1 MQDSCRSLFMK
12 KLVALGVVCSVFLGG
27 YAFSAVQR
35 ASRVPVQR
43 PGVNVSTQP
52 GITAQSES
60 VSGVSS
66 ATTISSRGGGARSV
80 RTPSTVNVNTAST
93 PVKQGVSARA
103 ATQKAVNN
111 GTKVAGATANV
122 VVNGDCKTKYYG
134 CMDSFCMLDN
144 INGGRCLCSSRNAE
158 LDKIAEEIQKLD
170 EQSYAMATSGVERI
184 QMGDG
189 ADSVDAMVD
198 DVTNSLNGTKKTKA
212 RSLNLD
218 DWDDYYEED
227 DNVFSE
233 FDDGI
238 ANLKG
243 DALHSA
249 VSDICLKQI
258 PECSTNFSMLRM
270 MYTQQIKSD
279 CTAYENSLK
288 QQKNASTRKLQT
300 AQTAMREAALEQ
312 YQNANKYD
320 LGQCTIRF
328 KQCMQNT
335 AGCGEDFSSCVS
347 MSATANAQTKV
358 GKKNKAATYTINT
371 GITNIT
377 IAASTYDT
385 LMAKKTICES
395 VTKQCTDV
403 KNKVWD
409 AFLKDAAPELKSAE
423 LVAES
428 NVRMNCISNISA
440 CFQKACKDNMDP
452 NDPDGSY
459 DLCLSRPQ
467 TMRSL
472 CKIQI
477 DQCVSAEPLI
487 LDYVYA
493 RLASMRVDAC
503 TKEVKSCL
511 TDDNRCGKN
520 YVNCI
525 GLDTDTIINM
535 CPSEK
540 LTACNTD
547 DKGKTLSQPDV
558 YANIENIITGIMLN
572 IDNSF
577 LVQCQNA
584 ANEAMIKVCGDSENC
599 DNLVVDSGAGKRS
612 FKYEVCQYDELT
624 ANNIHWNGVCRDS
637 LDGIAAQDLKLPE
650 GMGWAGKLSG
660 TIYWGN
666 IEYQEN
672 PDGTFALTTPEQ
684 YIQKLIDGGHEVK
697 NDEKQIIYERVYGGE
712 INQLQNAINNAIKA
726 IESDPKVQFCMTGR
740 QVQGLSDRT
749 FGRAN
754 AARFPNLTSQMRQT
768 IVASAIKNAREN
780 YLKKYDEEIQ
790 RMMSDQV
797 KAAQRIDADNAL
809 SVARQACSAWATS
822 SGLPVQKTPKAS
834 NVGKYIAAGV
844 IIAASVVAG
853 IFTEG
858 TATILGLKIA
868 AGVLAA
874 TPGVIAGTTMLAT
887 MDTTIG
893 KDGYEGVY
901 SGESEAVGSHS
912 TTQWNYEENV
922 TTLFS
927 ASTGECTKIT
937 ISKDCKKTKKNYCK
951 EWGETKEKTT
961 TMNLL

>member
-1 MQDSCRSLFMK
+1 MK

-43 PGVNVSTQP
+43 PGVSVSTQP
-52 GITAQSES
+52 GITSQNES
-60 VSGVSS
+60 VSGVSNA
-66 ATTISSRGGGARSV
+66 ATMSSRVSGTRGV
-80 RTPSTVNVNTAST
+80 RTPSTVNTNTAST

-111 GTKVAGATANV
+111 GTKVAGATANI
-122 VVNGDCKTKYYG
+122 VVNSDCKTKYYG

-144 INGGRCLCSSRNAE
+144 TNGGRCLCSSRNAE

-189 ADSVDAMVD
+189 ADSVDTVVD
-198 DVTNSLNGTKKTKA
+198 DVTNSLNGTKKIKS

-249 VSDICLKQI
+249 VSDMCLKQM

-300 AQTAMREAALEQ
+300 AQSAMREAALEQ
-312 YQNANKYD
+312 YKNANKYD

-423 LVAES
+423 LIAES

-452 NDPDGSY
+452 NDPEGSY
-459 DLCLSRPQ
+459 DMCLSRPQ

-477 DQCVSAEPLI
+477 DQCVAAEPLI

-493 RLASMRVDAC
+493 RLASMRIDAC

-547 DKGKTLSQPDV
+547 DKGKTLSQPEV

-584 ANEAMIKVCGDSENC
+584 ANEAMIKVCGDSEDCNGLAI
-599 DNLVVDSGAGKRS
+599 DNSIGSRSLEYKICEYTDDAGGLAINYNACRKDIS
-612 FKYEVCQYDELT
+612 QIQDVELGR
-624 ANNIHWNGVCRDS
+624 GVGVIKPFVS
-637 LDGIAAQDLKLPE
+637 VLD
-650 GMGWAGKLSG
+650 G
-660 TIYWGN
+660 TIYW
-666 IEYQEN
+666 ETVQYAE
-672 PDGTFALTTPEQ
+672 DGTISLPEVTGATREQ
-684 YIQKLIDGGHEVK
+684 T
-697 NDEKQIIYERVYGGE
+697 ERVKSE
-712 INQLQNAINNAIKA
+712 LANLQNSINNAIKA
-726 IESDPKVQFCMTGR
+726 IEADPKVQFCMTGR
-740 QVQGLSDRT
+740 QVQGLSERT

-754 AARFPNLTSQMRQT
+754 AARFPNLTSQMRMIIAQAAVK
-768 IVASAIKNAREN
+768 VAKEN
-780 YLKKYDEEIQ
+780 YYKKYDELNQKMLQDYVVFGERLANIENENN
-790 RMMSDQV
+790 
-797 KAAQRIDADNAL
+797 KDARREFARL
-809 SVARQACSAWATS
+809 SCIGMAD
-822 SGLPVQKTPKAS
+822 
-834 NVGKYIAAGV
+834 
-844 IIAASVVAG
+844 AASLPKSANPPKNPFG
-853 IFTEG
+853 
-858 TATILGLKIA
+858 K
-868 AGVLAA
+868 VLAA
-874 TPGVIAGTTMLAT
+874 TALIGAAVAIPLTGGLSATVVGGV
-887 MDTTIG
+887 
-893 KDGYEGVY
+893 VQF
-901 SGESEAVGSHS
+901 SGVGSTLAIGGSGLLTAGVGLLGNVGSGDANGLDSS
-912 TTQWNYEENV
+912 TEREFVGSKTLNQWNYKETV
-922 TTLFS
+922 TTTFDWETLNCHK
-927 ASTGECTKIT
+927 CTKSQQC
-937 ISKDCKKTKKNYCK
+937 SKTRNPIFGNKYCK
-951 EWGETKEKTT
+951 EWAEPVESC
-961 TMNLL
+961 NDIQF